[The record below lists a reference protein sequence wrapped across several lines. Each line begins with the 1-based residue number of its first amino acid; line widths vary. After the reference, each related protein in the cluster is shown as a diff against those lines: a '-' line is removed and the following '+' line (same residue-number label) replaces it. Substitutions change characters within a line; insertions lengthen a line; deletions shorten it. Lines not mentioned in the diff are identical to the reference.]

1 MLSVEELS
9 NPRVASNTRIQDIFL
24 VNLAFKQVHIPLTV
38 LLPCRVFRKK
48 KKLHH
53 AQVTQREYDE

>member
-1 MLSVEELS
+1 MLSVEGLS

-48 KKLHH
+48 LHH